1 MTTINSFSS
10 ETTTTTTTSKGP
22 SPYRDLAAQRERGAQ
37 YAGAYD
43 VHAAHY
49 ISVEEAE

>member
-1 MTTINSFSS
+1 MDSFS
-10 ETTTTTTTSKGP
+10 ETTTTTKNP
-22 SPYRDLAAQRERGAQ
+22 SPYRDLTAQRARGGR
-37 YAGAYD
+37 YAGPYD

>member
-1 MTTINSFSS
+1 MDFFFG
-10 ETTTTTTTSKGP
+10 TTTTTTTTTP
-22 SPYRDLAAQRERGAQ
+22 SPYRDPAAQRARGGR
-37 YAGAYD
+37 YAGPYD

>member
-1 MTTINSFSS
+1 MTTNNSFSS
-10 ETTTTTTTSKGP
+10 ETTTTTPSKGP
-22 SPYRDLAAQRERGAQ
+22 SPYRDLAAQRERGDQ
-37 YAGAYD
+37 YAGHYD